1 MQTLLISWTGN
12 KNPKNPKKRFLL
24 LEFCSLYRAISK
36 FHGCEGL
43 HLHALQYQATER
55 RQAVGG
61 DERERQSL
69 LAFSSLPHHG
79 DSKVVL
85 AASESWRRLE

>member
-1 MQTLLISWTGN
+1 MRRTAFA
-12 KNPKNPKKRFLL
+12 RFVV
-24 LEFCSLYRAISK
+24 S
-36 FHGCEGL
+36 
-43 HLHALQYQATER
+43 ER

-85 AASESWRRLE
+85 AASESWRRLEWYDSQPEERHHFAVHWPIVG